1 MKKPQ
6 LNAPQPE
13 TKVALTREQMKNVR
27 GGYALPPNGGVDDAA
42 TYNMCC
48 WDNQPSNCSYCAVGT
63 VCQANSHLVACST
76 Y

>member
-27 GGYALPPNGGVDDAA
+27 GGYTQPPTSDDDAA
-42 TYNMCC
+42 HYNMCC
-48 WDNQPSNCSYCAVGT
+48 WDDQPSSCSYCAVGS
-63 VCQANSHLVACST
+63 VCQDKSHLVACSS

>member
-27 GGYALPPNGGVDDAA
+27 GGYIQPSANDVVA

-48 WDNQPSNCSYCAVGT
+48 WDNAPSSCSYCAVGT
-63 VCQANSHLVACST
+63 VCQENSHLVACST

>member
-6 LNAPQPE
+6 LNAPQAE

-27 GGYALPPNGGVDDAA
+27 GGYVLPPTGDGDAA
-42 TYNMCC
+42 HYNMCC
-48 WDNQPSNCSYCAVGT
+48 WDDTPSSCSYCAVGS
-63 VCQANSHLVACST
+63 VCQEKSHLVACSS

>member
-6 LNAPQPE
+6 LNAPQPA
-13 TKVALTREQMKNVR
+13 TRVALTREQMKNVR
-27 GGYALPPNGGVDDAA
+27 GGYMLPPDGGGGTA

-48 WDNQPSNCSYCAVGT
+48 WDNAPTSCSYCAVGT
-63 VCQANSHLVACST
+63 VCQESSHLVACST